1 MPPQVKIGLEI
12 HGYLDTNEKLFC
24 SCKSI
29 HGAKLTKPNTN
40 ICPIC
45 TAQPG
50 AKPQLPNSSAL
61 NKIIQIA
68 LILNCKINNNLIFQR
83 KHYSWPDL
91 PKGYQNTISG
101 TYAIPVGTKGDF
113 EDIKITE
120 VHIEEDPAAWNPE
133 TGEID
138 YNRSG
143 SPLVEIVTEPN
154 FKNSEQV
161 TQWLKQLLH
170 TLSYVKANDKTAGI
184 KADVNVSI
192 NNGKRVELKNI
203 NSIENIKNAIE
214 IEIQRQSLLPK
225 GIQEQ
230 ETRTFNSEKQTTILM
245 RTKEQAADYRFIS
258 DPDLPIIKL
267 KPARVNKLKSSLPE
281 SPKEKLNKLIKKH
294 KLDKKSAEVLTKNI
308 DIVEFFEKVV
318 EKINPQTAV
327 PWITT
332 ELLSVL
338 NYNKKSLEDSGIEIN
353 VEHFIELLQLIEK
366 KVITELKAKD
376 ILRSWIPKSSSP
388 KSAAKSSGKID
399 DEKQINLWCKQAIK
413 NNSKAAADFKSGNA
427 NALNFLI
434 GDVMKLSNKRADYV
448 KTRLLLE
455 ELLKK

>member
-50 AKPQLPNSSAL
+50 CKPQLPNSSAL

-101 TYAIPVGTKGDF
+101 TYAIPVGTKGNF

-170 TLSYVKANDKTAGI
+170 TLSYVKAIDKTSGI

-214 IEIQRQSLLPK
+214 IEIQRQSSLPK
-225 GIQEQ
+225 GVQEQ

-327 PWITT
+327 PWITI

-448 KTRLLLE
+448 KTRLILE
-455 ELLKK
+455 GMLK

>member
-50 AKPQLPNSSAL
+50 CKPQLPNSSAL

-101 TYAIPVGTKGDF
+101 TYAIPVGTKGNF

-170 TLSYVKANDKTAGI
+170 TLSYVKAIDKTSGI

-448 KTRLLLE
+448 KTRLILE
-455 ELLKK
+455 GMLK

>member
-50 AKPQLPNSSAL
+50 CKPQLPNSSAL

-101 TYAIPVGTKGDF
+101 TYAIPVGTKGNF

-143 SPLVEIVTEPN
+143 SPLVEIVTEPD

-170 TLSYVKANDKTAGI
+170 TLSYVKAIDKTSGI
-184 KADVNVSI
+184 KADVNVST

-214 IEIQRQSLLPK
+214 IEIQRQSSLPK
-225 GIQEQ
+225 GVQEQ

-267 KPARVNKLKSSLPE
+267 EPARVNKLKSSLPE

-353 VEHFIELLQLIEK
+353 VEHFIELLKLIEK

-388 KSAAKSSGKID
+388 KSTAKSSGKID

-413 NNSKAAADFKSGNA
+413 NNSKAVADFKSGNA

-448 KTRLLLE
+448 KTRLILE
-455 ELLKK
+455 GMLK